1 MITNNQQP
9 SDRDRAIDSDADPG
23 VDPAVELEQQFKSEN
38 PKQEESQPKSE
49 ERTTDLGNRQILIA
63 HEQGG
68 AVDAD
73 FS

>member
-1 MITNNQQP
+1 MIMNNQQP
-9 SDRDRAIDSDADPG
+9 SDRDRAIDSDVDPG

-38 PKQEESQPKSE
+38 PKASQPKSE

-68 AVDAD
+68 AIDAD